1 MTVASTTNRESYTGN
16 GTTTAFPFPNPYRAS
31 SDLIVTLRTI
41 ATGAESLQVEGVNYT
56 VSGTPTS
63 DAGGFASG
71 TVTFTVAPTAAQQV
85 HIDRVVTRT
94 QATDYVAGD
103 GIPPSSIEGSL
114 DKLTQIVQ
122 ELDSRFERTFLQPR
136 TAANRNLTLPEPRAA
151 DAQKVLSVN
160 AGGTGYQLIAPGGV
174 SDGDKGDITV
184 SGGGGTWTIDAGA
197 VTSTALA
204 DNAVTT
210 SKIDGLAVTT
220 AKIAHQAVTL
230 GKLAHVATNTLLGRS
245 TAGTG
250 DVETIAC
257 TAAGRNLIDDADT
270 TAQRATL
277 GLAIGTDV
285 QAYDADLAAIAALST
300 NGMIARTGAGTAA
313 VRTLTAGSNISI
325 TNGDGA
331 AGNPTIAATGLQTAD
346 ATLTALAAYN
356 TNGLLTQTAADTFA
370 GRTIT
375 GGTAIGVTNGDGVAG
390 NPSIA
395 VNDAELLALAGLTSA
410 ADRLP
415 YFTGSGTAAL
425 ATFTAAGRALIDD
438 ASTNAQQATLGMFD
452 CVKPFSNQ
460 IDVENTTIDS
470 SIDHIRTAGYY
481 QAGDGGGAL
490 YKKSSGTP
498 PGYITSNAG
507 ATIWELV
514 GIDVNV
520 NQFGAYADGTNAA
533 TTTAAIQ
540 AAINHVIARTAG
552 TGGVVRFLAGNYLIN
567 AEISIATSAGT
578 PSISNLKI
586 VGAGAT
592 GTTIQQGTGTATA
605 HAFHFNGAHAI
616 DSIQYCSVSD
626 LRIVATVTKTAG
638 YGVRNYRCYG
648 NAVERVHMAEVFGGV
663 ELNLCSWSRIRYNR
677 MVDLVANGYGLLW
690 EGGVGIFNEYNIIDA
705 SSTTGG
711 TATQATS
718 KSTAVTI
725 NATRGRITMNS
736 AALAAGAS
744 VTFTLNNSSIASTD
758 GLYVAYV
765 SGGTAS
771 AYSFTSTSASGSAQ
785 ITVKNVSGGSLS
797 EAIVVGFFI
806 PAKAGMLY
814 RDTGTSGAVPYT
826 QGGVTRGNQVLRCQ
840 YGLQL
845 VSSGSGAVQEWQFFD
860 QNAWDTC
867 TIDCCNIETTTNGE
881 LRGIFFVGEWFGTA
895 SRFGCY
901 AVATSGNVRN
911 LQFTAPIVKNNGQ
924 HGVIFTNCADVLIS
938 NPLVTGNS
946 SSSSGTYHGIVFSG
960 NSARINVVGGLS
972 RQSGQFANSQGYG
985 IVVGASVTEYRILNT
1000 DCSLNVT
1007 GTILA
1012 DAGAS
1017 RGSIPI
1023 HGNINQLGTQTWN
1036 GNATIN
1042 GTLTVSG
1049 SSVSPV
1055 TITSTD
1061 AGAGS
1066 GPFVILDRASAS
1078 PAANDVLGAF
1088 QFYGRNSSAVS
1099 TAYGLIDTVV
1109 VDATAGSE
1117 DARFRLIGKVAGVD
1131 IALASFQS
1139 NQTEITFGAG
1149 GTDQWTLALK
1159 PFGAAQGEKSD
1170 VCFFG
1175 TFTGTGDN
1183 GIRRAADITGGF
1195 DGGAWGAEVLQF
1207 RVGTGASN
1215 DARALP
1221 TERMRIDGNGN
1232 VLVTSIGGLGYGTG
1246 SGGTVT
1252 QATSRTTGVT
1262 LNKTNGSITLVSAAG
1277 TATWQSFTV
1286 TNSTVAVSDTVI
1298 LSQRSGTDLY
1308 MLEVTAVAAGS
1319 FRISFATTG
1328 GTTTEQPVF
1337 NFAVI
1342 KAVTA

>member
-1 MTVASTTNRESYTGN
+1 LTVSTTTSRADYNGN
-16 GTTTAFPFPNPYRAS
+16 GTTTAFAVPFYFLDNTH
-31 SDLIVTLRTI
+31 LTVLRTQI
-41 ATGAESLQVEGVNYT
+41 STGVITTLALTTNYT
-56 VSGTPTS
+56 VSG
-63 DAGGFASG
+63 AGNPAGG
-71 TVTFTVAPTAAQQV
+71 TVTALVAPTADQKLTILRNVPLTQLNTYVPNDPFPAASHERALDQLTMEVQQLDEAL
-85 HIDRVVTRT
+85 DRTLILPTNITPGTVSTSLPSPAANQVIGWNTT
-94 QATDYVAGD
+94 ATGLQNLDAASLASIVSSGTAYSNLFSGD
-103 GIPPSSIEGSL
+103 GVQTVFTLSNNPGSVNNLFVSISGVTQRPNIDYTWVGGTSLTFTSAPAAGTDNILVRYVNAIPQTYL
-114 DKLTQIVQ
+114 DPGIVFDANVNANAAIALSKLATQGA
-122 ELDSRFERTFLQPR
+122 RTFVANS
-136 TAANRNLTLPEPRAA
+136 TASSAA
-151 DAQKVLSVN
+151 PTAVSVATAQGMVGQFDTVAAVN
-160 AGGTGYQLIAPGGV
+160 SA
-174 SDGDKGDITV
+174 
-184 SGGGGTWTIDAGA
+184 TIDAGI
-197 VTSTALA
+197 
-204 DNAVTT
+204 N
-210 SKIDGLAVTT
+210 
-220 AKIAHQAVTL
+220 
-230 GKLAHVATNTLLGRS
+230 
-245 TAGTG
+245 
-250 DVETIAC
+250 
-257 TAAGRNLIDDADT
+257 
-270 TAQRATL
+270 
-277 GLAIGTDV
+277 
-285 QAYDADLAAIAALST
+285 
-300 NGMIARTGAGTAA
+300 
-313 VRTLTAGSNISI
+313 
-325 TNGDGA
+325 
-331 AGNPTIAATGLQTAD
+331 
-346 ATLTALAAYN
+346 
-356 TNGLLTQTAADTFA
+356 
-370 GRTIT
+370 
-375 GGTAIGVTNGDGVAG
+375 
-390 NPSIA
+390 
-395 VNDAELLALAGLTSA
+395 
-410 ADRLP
+410 
-415 YFTGSGTAAL
+415 
-425 ATFTAAGRALIDD
+425 
-438 ASTNAQQATLGMFD
+438 
-452 CVKPFSNQ
+452 
-460 IDVENTTIDS
+460 
-470 SIDHIRTAGYY
+470 HIRTAGYY
-481 QAGDGGGAL
+481 TNGDGGGAL
-490 YKKSSGTP
+490 YKRSTGTP

-507 ATIWELV
+507 ATVWELV

-533 TTTAAIQ
+533 TTTASIQ

-592 GTTIQQGTGTATA
+592 GTTILQGTGTATA

-677 MVDLVANGYGLLW
+677 IVDLTANGYGLLW

-725 NATRGRITMNS
+725 NATRGRITMNN

-785 ITVKNVSGGSLS
+785 ITVRNVSGGSLS
-797 EAIVVGFFI
+797 EPIVVGFFI

-924 HGVIFTNCADVLIS
+924 HGAIFTNCADVLIS

-946 SSSSGTYHGIVFSG
+946 SSSSGTYHGIVFTG
-960 NSARINVVGGLS
+960 TSARINVVGGLS

-985 IVVGASVTEYRILNT
+985 IVVGASVTEYRVNGT
-1000 DCSLNVT
+1000 DCSLNVA
-1007 GTILA
+1007 GGVLA
-1012 DAGAS
+1012 DPAAT
-1017 RGSIPI
+1017 RGTLPI
-1023 HGNINQLGTQTWN
+1023 HGNINQVGTQTWT

-1042 GTLTVSG
+1042 GTLSVSG

-1066 GPFVILDRASAS
+1066 GPVVVLDRASAS

-1088 QFYGRNSSAVS
+1088 QFYGRNSSA
-1099 TAYGLIDTVV
+1099 TATAFGLIDTVV

-1131 IALASFQS
+1131 ISLASFQS
-1139 NQTEITFGAG
+1139 NQTEITYGAG

-1195 DGGAWGAEVLQF
+1195 DGGAWGSEVLQF

-1221 TERMRIDGNGN
+1221 TERMRIDGGGN